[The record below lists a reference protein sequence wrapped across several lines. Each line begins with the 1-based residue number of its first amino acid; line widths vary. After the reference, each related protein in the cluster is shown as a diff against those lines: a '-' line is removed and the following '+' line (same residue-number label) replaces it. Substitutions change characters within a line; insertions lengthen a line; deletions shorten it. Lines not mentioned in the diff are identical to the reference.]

1 MQKIRTWLNKPF
13 PVWEDTFT
21 RKVLL
26 IVFIEIFS
34 IGFKYIYKPFGME
47 LTGNYTLS
55 SFLGHGILN
64 IFVLSFQLFLLPK
77 LFKGY
82 FSEKNRTVGRQIMW
96 ILVLFLI
103 LTIVHASFSFFDG
116 VYLVIPNSLIDSLF
130 VNLSIGIF
138 PIAVIVLLGY
148 VKQLEDKLKEKE
160 IYTAKYLEKEVK
172 NELIEITSE
181 TGNEKIQLPLN
192 NLLYIK
198 SADNYSEVYYNEG
211 EQMNRKILRTTLSSI
226 EGNISS
232 EYLFK
237 IHRSYIINLQ
247 KIDEVIGNS
256 NKCDIILKDLETPL
270 PVSRSKRKELLEKL
284 KELPVKYKI

>member
-1 MQKIRTWLNKPF
+1 MQKISTWLNKPF

-26 IVFIEIFS
+26 VVFIEIFS

-47 LTGNYTLS
+47 LSGNYTLS

-96 ILVLFLI
+96 ILVLFLV

-138 PIAVIVLLGY
+138 PIAIIVLLGY

-160 IYTAKYLEKEVK
+160 IHTAKYLEKELK
-172 NELIEITSE
+172 NELIEIASE
-181 TGNEKIQLPLN
+181 TGNEKIQLLLN
-192 NLLYIK
+192 NLLYVK

-211 EQMNRKILRTTLSSI
+211 GQVNRKILRTTLSSI
-226 EGNISS
+226 EDNISS

-247 KIDEVIGNS
+247 KIDAVKGNS
-256 NKCDIILKDLETPL
+256 NKCNITLENSDTSF

-284 KELPVKYKI
+284 KKFPVQYKI